1 MVTMDDVNSTM
12 AYVDRLRMLMLDT
25 IDPKNDADLKI
36 NNLCKDKLIAWI
48 NGIEFVGRIEFTQE
62 PTDAE

>member
-25 IDPKNDADLKI
+25 KNDADLKI